1 MVSLDSGEA
10 IALLIVGFI
19 AIQGMW
25 LSVLTYLMFRRH
37 QEKEARAPTHAARET
52 YIEEVF
58 LLNRAGLLLRHHTR
72 RLKPHA
78 DSDVLTGMLR
88 AVQEFVR
95 DAFLEGTGE
104 STGELDELSF
114 GELKLSVCS
123 GEHVILATVVRGKE
137 PTAIK
142 KEMQAAVLEL
152 EADHRE
158 TLRGWQ
164 GQMDAI
170 GFVDA
175 YLEKLLE
182 GGYRGAEPA
191 TPLVPA
197 T

>member
-25 LSVLTYLMFRRH
+25 LSVLTYLMFRRD
-37 QEKEARAPTHAARET
+37 QARRAPGGSEEPGAT

-58 LLNRAGLLLRHHTR
+58 LLDRAGLLLRHHTR

-104 STGELDELSF
+104 AAGELDELSF

-123 GEHVILATVVRGKE
+123 GEHVIVATVIRGKQPAE
-137 PTAIK
+137 IRE
-142 KEMQAAVLEL
+142 EMQAAVRDL
-152 EADHRE
+152 EAEYGDE
-158 TLRGWQ
+158 LGAWQ
-164 GQMDAI
+164 GKMEGI
-170 GFVDA
+170 EFVDEF
-175 YLEKLLE
+175 LEKLLD
-182 GGYRGAEPA
+182 GSYRGERRRLLAAAP
-191 TPLVPA
+191 
-197 T
+197 